1 MKSQLRNFA
10 AALAGALA
18 FAATPAVADVPFG
31 GDASGVDPL
40 GHSWTTGA
48 SGDFLAWGEPGL
60 GMGTLLFNPVG
71 GFVEGTSTS
80 ATQLDFT
87 FLNGSPGID
96 NVNLTP
102 ALDGYT
108 LDTRMINVTKGFF
121 FNPILSLDDHR
132 ISFIAPEGMTLDV
145 GDEFFVNVHFDAP
158 LNTATFSFAG
168 DWIYAPVPEPETY
181 AMLLAGLAL
190 MGFVARR
197 RQRGQAA

>member
-1 MKSQLRNFA
+1 MRLRNFVGG
-10 AALAGALA
+10 LATALA
-18 FAATPAVADVPFG
+18 FVATPAVADVPFG
-31 GDASGVDPL
+31 GDAFGIDPL
-40 GHSWTTGA
+40 GHSWSTGA

-60 GMGTLLFNPVG
+60 GLGVLSFNPLN
-71 GFVEGTSTS
+71 GFVEGGNRS

-96 NVNLTP
+96 NVNPTP
-102 ALDGYT
+102 SLFGFD

-121 FNPILSLDDHR
+121 FNPIVSLDDHR
-132 ISFIAPEGMTLDV
+132 ISFIAPVGMQLDV
-145 GDEFFVNVHFDAP
+145 GDQFFVNVHFDAP
-158 LNTATFSFAG
+158 LDTSTFSFAG

>member
-1 MKSQLRNFA
+1 MKSPLRNFA
-10 AALAGALA
+10 AALASVLA
-18 FAATPAVADVPFG
+18 FAVTPAVADVPFG
-31 GDASGVDPL
+31 GTQFGTDPL
-40 GHSWTTGA
+40 GHSWSTGA

-60 GMGTLLFNPVG
+60 GLGVLSFNPLG
-71 GFVEGTSTS
+71 GIVDGLSTS

-96 NVNLTP
+96 NVNPTPSLTGF
-102 ALDGYT
+102 D

-121 FNPILSLDDHR
+121 FNPFVSLDNHR

-145 GDEFFVNVHFDAP
+145 GDSFFVNVHFDAP
-158 LNTATFSFAG
+158 LDTATFSFAG

-197 RQRGQAA
+197 RQRSQAA